1 MITSNSIRSIK
12 GSIRALAIALAFVL
26 LSGAGSPALADESAV
41 AATWNKGYVYINGSY
56 LCNFATIGHPDT
68 KKDCFDVGVP
78 DAKGPVPAVIF
89 LHGCKGWNNRQARV
103 MDLIN
108 DNGFTTFSPNSF
120 ARPGRKR
127 KCGKVGRS
135 TLNLRFNEIR
145 YALKQIRKLPWID
158 QSRLVLAGFSE
169 GGLAAARYTG
179 GEFKAVIVMGWG
191 CRRGILGAPNHVPVL
206 NIVGKNDYETRWGNR
221 LCNVGSRPNSK
232 AVHVEAGHDI
242 SQDPASGDQI
252 NVFLEKVLK

>member
-1 MITSNSIRSIK
+1 
-12 GSIRALAIALAFVL
+12 LAFVL
-26 LSGAGSPALADESAV
+26 LSGVGSSTLADKSAV
-41 AATWNKGYVYINGSY
+41 ATTWNEGYVSMLENY
-56 LCNFATIGHPDT
+56 LCGLARIGHPDT
-68 KKDCFDVGVP
+68 EKECLIPGVP
-78 DAKGPVPAVIF
+78 DAKEPVPAVIF
-89 LHGCKGWNNRQARV
+89 LHGCSGWNNRQARV
-103 MDLIN
+103 MDLIKY
-108 DNGFTTFSPNSF
+108 NGFTTFSPNSF

-127 KCGKVGRS
+127 KCGRVGRY
-135 TLNLRFNEIR
+135 TINLRLEEIR

-169 GGLAAARYTG
+169 GGLAAARYKG

-191 CRRGILGAPNHVPVL
+191 CRRGILSPPNHVPVL

-221 LCNVGSRPNSK
+221 LCNVRGRPNSK
-232 AVHVEAGHDI
+232 AVHVDAGHDI